1 MIIITLQFTT
11 LAPFSRVVRVY
22 RPRRVTPLTPPLC
35 LHFVFADSVQPY
47 LSFTTISYFQLK
59 FKRRVYKMLNLDE
72 KQLKNINS
80 RTNLK
85 KFLDHVLANNVEK
98 VGKMCNKGLD
108 PNFHCPESGETPLS
122 LISGIRNRPARM
134 VMALV
139 NGGAILDYRTKDGAT
154 AMHRAVATNN
164 IEAVR
169 TMLELGARYMYINP
183 QNFFALYFHLSNPI
197 PIHSC
202 IFSPN
207 YRDGKSLTPVYH
219 SVINPTDPVVTE
231 TLLHD
236 HGLIGSQ
243 DLQGWQ
249 EVHQVGGVSLSFVVV
264 TTSVTLV
271 SFLILSVLHSASIGG
286 VPGHL
291 NDRLMTD

>member
-1 MIIITLQFTT
+1 M
-11 LAPFSRVVRVY
+11 
-22 RPRRVTPLTPPLC
+22 
-35 LHFVFADSVQPY
+35 
-47 LSFTTISYFQLK
+47 SFTTISYFQLK

-169 TMLELGARYMYINP
+169 TMLELGARYV
-183 QNFFALYFHLSNPI
+183 QKSSKFLCLLLSPFI
-197 PIHSC
+197 TQ
-202 IFSPN
+202 F
-207 YRDGKSLTPVYH
+207 LFTLAFLAQ
-219 SVINPTDPVVTE
+219 TTE
-231 TLLHD
+231 T
-236 HGLIGSQ
+236 GR
-243 DLQGWQ
+243 
-249 EVHQVGGVSLSFVVV
+249 
-264 TTSVTLV
+264 
-271 SFLILSVLHSASIGG
+271 A
-286 VPGHL
+286 
-291 NDRLMTD
+291 

>member
-1 MIIITLQFTT
+1 MEQSSTIGLRTGPPRCTGPLPRTT
-11 LAPFSRVVRVY
+11 SRRLG
-22 RPRRVTPLTPPLC
+22 RCSNL
-35 LHFVFADSVQPY
+35 VQ
-47 LSFTTISYFQLK
+47 
-59 FKRRVYKMLNLDE
+59 
-72 KQLKNINS
+72 
-80 RTNLK
+80 
-85 KFLDHVLANNVEK
+85 
-98 VGKMCNKGLD
+98 G
-108 PNFHCPESGETPLS
+108 
-122 LISGIRNRPARM
+122 
-134 VMALV
+134 
-139 NGGAILDYRTKDGAT
+139 
-154 AMHRAVATNN
+154 
-164 IEAVR
+164 
-169 TMLELGARYMYINP
+169 MYINP

-197 PIHSC
+197 LIHSC

-249 EVHQVGGVSLSFVVV
+249 EVHQVGALSLYSFVVV
-264 TTSVTLV
+264 TVSVTLV

>member
-1 MIIITLQFTT
+1 M
-11 LAPFSRVVRVY
+11 
-22 RPRRVTPLTPPLC
+22 
-35 LHFVFADSVQPY
+35 
-47 LSFTTISYFQLK
+47 SFTTVPYFQLK

-98 VGKMCNKGLD
+98 VSKMCNKGLD

-122 LISGIRNRPARM
+122 LIAGIRNRPARM

-169 TMLELGARYMYINP
+169 TMLELGARCR
-183 QNFFALYFHLSNPI
+183 FHFHRPILLSFI
-197 PIHSC
+197 SS
-202 IFSPN
+202 FSSP
-207 YRDGKSLTPVYH
+207 LTILT
-219 SVINPTDPVVTE
+219 SSQCAARTTE
-231 TLLHD
+231 T
-236 HGLIGSQ
+236 GR
-243 DLQGWQ
+243 
-249 EVHQVGGVSLSFVVV
+249 
-264 TTSVTLV
+264 
-271 SFLILSVLHSASIGG
+271 A
-286 VPGHL
+286 
-291 NDRLMTD
+291 

>member
-1 MIIITLQFTT
+1 ML
-11 LAPFSRVVRVY
+11 
-22 RPRRVTPLTPPLC
+22 RRVTPSPHP
-35 LHFVFADSVQPY
+35 FVCTLYLPDAVQAY
-47 LSFTTISYFQLK
+47 LSFTTVSYFQLK

-72 KQLKNINS
+72 KQLKSINS

-122 LISGIRNRPARM
+122 LIAGIRNRPARM

-169 TMLELGARYMYINP
+169 TMLELGARCNP
-183 QNFFALYFHLSNPI
+183 H
-197 PIHSC
+197 
-202 IFSPN
+202 
-207 YRDGKSLTPVYH
+207 
-219 SVINPTDPVVTE
+219 
-231 TLLHD
+231 
-236 HGLIGSQ
+236 
-243 DLQGWQ
+243 
-249 EVHQVGGVSLSFVVV
+249 
-264 TTSVTLV
+264 
-271 SFLILSVLHSASIGG
+271 
-286 VPGHL
+286 
-291 NDRLMTD
+291 

>member
-1 MIIITLQFTT
+1 MISSFAIIGIDIHSCPYHQVAIHNVGALFKG
-11 LAPFSRVVRVY
+11 
-22 RPRRVTPLTPPLC
+22 RPGRPEETPLTPPLC

-169 TMLELGARYMYINP
+169 TMLELGARCV
-183 QNFFALYFHLSNPI
+183 H
-197 PIHSC
+197 
-202 IFSPN
+202 
-207 YRDGKSLTPVYH
+207 KSSKFLCPH
-219 SVINPTDPVVTE
+219 FD
-231 TLLHD
+231 LL
-236 HGLIGSQ
+236 
-243 DLQGWQ
+243 
-249 EVHQVGGVSLSFVVV
+249 
-264 TTSVTLV
+264 
-271 SFLILSVLHSASIGG
+271 
-286 VPGHL
+286 
-291 NDRLMTD
+291 

>member
-1 MIIITLQFTT
+1 ML
-11 LAPFSRVVRVY
+11 
-22 RPRRVTPLTPPLC
+22 RRVTPSPRP
-35 LHFVFADSVQPY
+35 FVCTLDLPDRAVQPY
-47 LSFTTISYFQLK
+47 LSFTTVSYFQLK

-98 VGKMCNKGLD
+98 VSKMCNKGLD

-122 LISGIRNRPARM
+122 LIAGIRNRPARM

-169 TMLELGARYMYINP
+169 TMLELGARCH
-183 QNFFALYFHLSNPI
+183 FHFHRPILLSFI
-197 PIHSC
+197 SS
-202 IFSPN
+202 FSSP
-207 YRDGKSLTPVYH
+207 LTILTF
-219 SVINPTDPVVTE
+219 SQCAARTTE
-231 TLLHD
+231 T
-236 HGLIGSQ
+236 GR
-243 DLQGWQ
+243 
-249 EVHQVGGVSLSFVVV
+249 
-264 TTSVTLV
+264 
-271 SFLILSVLHSASIGG
+271 A
-286 VPGHL
+286 
-291 NDRLMTD
+291 

>member
-1 MIIITLQFTT
+1 ML
-11 LAPFSRVVRVY
+11 
-22 RPRRVTPLTPPLC
+22 RRVTPLTPP
-35 LHFVFADSVQPY
+35 FVCTLYLPDRAVQPY
-47 LSFTTISYFQLK
+47 LSFTTVSYFQLK

-72 KQLKNINS
+72 KQLKSINS

-122 LISGIRNRPARM
+122 LIAGIRNRPARM

-169 TMLELGARYMYINP
+169 TMLELGARCNP
-183 QNFFALYFHLSNPI
+183 H
-197 PIHSC
+197 
-202 IFSPN
+202 
-207 YRDGKSLTPVYH
+207 
-219 SVINPTDPVVTE
+219 
-231 TLLHD
+231 
-236 HGLIGSQ
+236 
-243 DLQGWQ
+243 
-249 EVHQVGGVSLSFVVV
+249 
-264 TTSVTLV
+264 
-271 SFLILSVLHSASIGG
+271 
-286 VPGHL
+286 
-291 NDRLMTD
+291 